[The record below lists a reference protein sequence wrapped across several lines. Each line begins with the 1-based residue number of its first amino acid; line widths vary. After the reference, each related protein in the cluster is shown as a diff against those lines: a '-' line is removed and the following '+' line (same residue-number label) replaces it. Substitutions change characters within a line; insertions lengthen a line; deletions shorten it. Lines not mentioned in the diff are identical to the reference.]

1 MIPRE
6 QEQLRVVELM
16 EVGVGRFERRVLE
29 EEAVLALT
37 IHLVLMVSV
46 VVDTVT
52 RSNFSNLEAILLAT
66 GVLFQAYCLL

>member
-1 MIPRE
+1 
-6 QEQLRVVELM
+6 M

-52 RSNFSNLEAILLAT
+52 RSNFSHLEAILLAT